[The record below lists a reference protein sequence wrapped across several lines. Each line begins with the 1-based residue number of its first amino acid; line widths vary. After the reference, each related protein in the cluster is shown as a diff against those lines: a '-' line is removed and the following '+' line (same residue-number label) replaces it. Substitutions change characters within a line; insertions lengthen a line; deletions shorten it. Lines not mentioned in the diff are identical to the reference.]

1 MDVRRV
7 LAVSIVCSCAP
18 ALGQSVVAGQGP
30 MVPAGSAVS
39 TEEAGGAFTHDDQ
52 RLGENLSVPR
62 DAVVER
68 IRFWGGSETDDQDD
82 LNTMGFRLAVYE
94 RAGQSLTLRHS
105 RRFGRGFAKPVATA
119 QTFGAGGAKM
129 FAYEL
134 DVSRDP
140 IALTGGREYVVSVSG
155 IHFVAPRAGRES
167 WSWAGAA
174 GDGQVLVDLF
184 DGLGLVTAGAS
195 ETGVPG
201 LAAQL
206 VGEME
211 EVCLADVNGDGTLT
225 PADFSAWISAFNA
238 RDMRADQNGDGAITP
253 SDFSAWVGNYNAG
266 C

>member
-18 ALGQSVVAGQGP
+18 ALGQSVIAGQGP
-30 MVPAGSAVS
+30 MTPAGSAVS
-39 TEEAGGAFTHDDQ
+39 TEEAGGAFVYDDQ

-68 IRFWGGSETDDQDD
+68 IRFWGGSETADQDD

-94 RAGQSLTLRHS
+94 RAGQSLTLKHS

-119 QTFGAGGAKM
+119 QTFGAGGATM

-140 IALTGGREYVVSVSG
+140 IALTGGKEYVVSVSG

-167 WSWAGAA
+167 WSWAGAS

-184 DGLGLVTAGAS
+184 DGLGLMAGNA
-195 ETGVPG
+195 GVPG
-201 LAAQL
+201 LAVQL

-211 EVCLADVNGDGTLT
+211 EACLADVNGDGTLT

-253 SDFSAWVGNYNAG
+253 ADFSAWVANYNAG